1 VWPTLLLQEL
11 LEGLDAG
18 EHEECQDAEGIA

>member
-1 VWPTLLLQEL
+1 VWPTLLLQEF

-18 EHEECQDAEGIA
+18 QYEERQDAEGIA